1 MDDAEIFGPPRSEAE
16 LDWVIDTL
24 CSAFQI
30 QPEWA
35 RRGMDLTGHE
45 RVLLLRSPAGKPI
58 STARYYDFAQW
69 FGGRAVRSA
78 GVAGVAVRPED
89 RGCGAG
95 REVMDRL
102 MAELRRLNFPLASL
116 FPATLSLYR
125 RSGFERAGSYTR
137 FRLPTTGLRS
147 ASAQFQSASKNNIR
161 TRILTDAD
169 RDAMFSLSDRR
180 ARLTNGALQRNA
192 VIWDRIQNHRVH
204 TVSSYAFEREGQLA
218 GYVHL
223 HQEPHNPPYK
233 RLVIDD
239 MALADRQIAEHA
251 LSFLS
256 QFDSLVKEVIFYG
269 SASEDCLHCLAERN
283 YEQHVEIEWM
293 LRIVH
298 AECALQDRGW
308 PRGFRGL
315 LELDLDDETLGANS
329 GRYRLSLEDGNAR
342 VETGGAGRIKLN
354 ERSFAALYSGFRSAA
369 ELAQCGELHADP
381 ASLELLQS
389 AFAGPAPAI
398 FDLF

>member
-1 MDDAEIFGPPRSEAE
+1 MDNAEIFGPPRNDEE
-16 LDWVIDTL
+16 LGWVIETL

-30 QPEWA
+30 QAEWA
-35 RRGMDLTGHE
+35 QRGMDLTGHD
-45 RVLLLRSPAGKPI
+45 RVLLLRNPAGKPI
-58 STARYYDFAQW
+58 STARYYDFAHW

-78 GVAGVAVRPED
+78 GIAGVAVRPEH

-102 MAELRRLNFPLASL
+102 MADLHRLQFPLASL

-137 FRLPTTGLRS
+137 FCLPTLGLRS
-147 ASAQFQSASKNNIR
+147 ASAHNSGSQAKIR
-161 TRILTDAD
+161 TRVMTDAD

-204 TVSSYAFEREGQLA
+204 AVSSYAFEREGQVA

-239 MALADRQIAEHA
+239 MALADRQIVEHA
-251 LSFLS
+251 WTFLS
-256 QFDSLVKEVIFYG
+256 QFDSLVKEVVFYG
-269 SASEDCLHCLAERN
+269 SASEDGLHCLAERN
-283 YEQHVEIEWM
+283 YEQHIEIEWM

-298 AECALQDRGW
+298 AERALQERGW
-308 PRGFRGL
+308 PRGFRAVL
-315 LELDLDDETLGANS
+315 ELELDDESLAANS
-329 GRYRLSLEDGNAR
+329 GRYRLSLEDGSAR
-342 VETGGAGRIKLN
+342 VEKGGAGRIRLN

-369 ELAQCGELHADP
+369 ELEQCGELHADQ

-398 FDLF
+398 FDIF